1 MKKILF
7 IVGLCLFQV
16 FPLWAQ
22 KTTSVSAT
30 VTGYNGKVVDF
41 EFIGEEKNNMQFPY
55 KEGQNMEVEA
65 KLHDVVLLKINA
77 YIWIFLRPGDQIHA
91 DIQYEGRNYK
101 TAEFSGTPEIVKANN
116 AIRDM
121 RNLRIKNRYKM
132 NTLAALVTE
141 IPLADYFA
149 ATRKELEEE
158 LSLLKAMK
166 GEIPAEVYN
175 YLYAEHESLLLANLI
190 QCPMVY
196 GPGKSG
202 ENIIYPDGYW
212 NMLDSYRLHEDEY
225 SLKSHAYMAF
235 LLTYKEYMR
244 RKAAR
249 DGGNEYVPNK
259 TMKAEYEDIAAF
271 YSNAALREN
280 ALFVFLFNQIS
291 AGRDFNDI
299 RPLVKDFLKKQSK
312 NKYFKSTLTNMLK

>member
-7 IVGLCLFQV
+7 IVGLCLLQV

-22 KTTSVSAT
+22 KTTFVSAT

-65 KLHDVVLLKINA
+65 KLNDVVLLKLNA

-101 TAEFSGTPEIVKANN
+101 TAEFTGTPEIVKANN
-116 AIRDM
+116 VIRDM

-132 NTLAALVTE
+132 NTLAAVVTQVS
-141 IPLADYFA
+141 LSDYFA

-158 LSLLKAMK
+158 LPLLEAIKD
-166 GEIPAEVYN
+166 EIPGEVYN
-175 YLYAEHESLLLANLI
+175 YLYAEHESLLLTNLI

-202 ENIIYPDGYW
+202 GNITYPDGYW
-212 NMLDSYRLHEDEY
+212 NVLDSYCLHEDEY

-235 LLTYKEYMR
+235 LLTYKDYMQ

-249 DGGNEYVPNK
+249 DTGNEYVPNK

-291 AGRDFNDI
+291 AGRDFSDI
-299 RPLVKDFLKKQSK
+299 QLLVKDFLKKRSN
-312 NKYFKSTLTNMLK
+312 NKYFKTTLNNMLK